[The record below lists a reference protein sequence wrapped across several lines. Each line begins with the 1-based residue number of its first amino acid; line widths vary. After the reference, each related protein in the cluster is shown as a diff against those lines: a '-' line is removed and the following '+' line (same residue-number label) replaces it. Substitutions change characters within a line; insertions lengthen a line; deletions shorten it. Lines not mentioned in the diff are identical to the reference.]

1 MSQIHIPKYGM
12 EKTSLLQNYNTFHDL
27 IFFRENNLNMDY
39 FYFIFQFFEIGLFT
53 HIIIIYYSKSNVIEK
68 NMKTLIYNFST
79 KICLCLNFF
88 HEKSL

>member
-1 MSQIHIPKYGM
+1 
-12 EKTSLLQNYNTFHDL
+12 
-27 IFFRENNLNMDY
+27 MDY
-39 FYFIFQFFEIGLFT
+39 FYFIVQFFEIGLFT
-53 HIIIIYYSKSNVIEK
+53 RITIIYYSKSNVIEE